1 MDYLYALMIAVV
13 LTAALIGIP
22 NLIVG
27 ALQRRTFATF
37 ARLKCR
43 KCDTPFGR
51 SVVDAGKDT
60 SPWEEL
66 WSDGDDHTIHCH
78 PVCRVVT
85 CSNCSADSEI
95 RFQTQGNFF
104 GPRLSVRDPEAHR
117 ARFKTAHG
125 G

>member
-1 MDYLYALMIAVV
+1 MAFLYALVIAVV
-13 LTAALIGIP
+13 LTTALIGIP
-22 NLIVG
+22 NAIGG
-27 ALQRRTFATF
+27 ALQRRRFATF
-37 ARLKCR
+37 ALLNCPKCN
-43 KCDTPFGR
+43 TPLGR

-66 WSDGDDHTIHCH
+66 WTDGDNHTIHCR
-78 PVCRVVT
+78 PICRVVT

-104 GPRLSVRDPEAHR
+104 GPRLSVRDPKAHR
-117 ARFKTAHG
+117 EQFETFHG